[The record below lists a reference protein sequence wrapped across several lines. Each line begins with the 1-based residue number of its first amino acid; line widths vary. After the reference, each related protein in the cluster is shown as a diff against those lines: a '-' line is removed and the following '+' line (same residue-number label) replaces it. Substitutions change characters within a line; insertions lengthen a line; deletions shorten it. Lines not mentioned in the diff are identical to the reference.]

1 MAWEPWT
8 RRDNLIYALA
18 RTLSP
23 VPEYVLRMKKNELD
37 LALEAEPFHLGL
49 RRRLKSLRQGV
60 AKLLK
65 CVEVGRPVRI
75 CHQEQ
80 RSRVSRVVF

>member
-37 LALEAEPFHLGL
+37 LALEAESFDLGL
-49 RRRLKSLRQGV
+49 RRRLEGLRQCV
-60 AKLLK
+60 AKLLERVK
-65 CVEVGRPVRI
+65 VTCPIWV
-75 CHQEQ
+75 CH
-80 RSRVSRVVF
+80 